1 MTHTRE
7 ILKKMIDNIQLFIS
21 LCYYISMPSY
31 TTVANVQDLYPRVG
45 SLSSINSASI
55 AFYID
60 QAENEINGYLANNY
74 TLPFS
79 ASPPMITTLSTE
91 YSLVKIL
98 ERFFTQEVG
107 SQNAWVAERKKYIID
122 TLNKLNEGTLGLV
135 TSSGELLV
143 YNSGDTI
150 FSNTMEYDPTFTM
163 LDETLQQIDSDRLE
177 DEYDAVKDE
186 EWNPFY

>member
-7 ILKKMIDNIQLFIS
+7 ILKKMIDYIQLFIS

-31 TTVANVQDLYPRVG
+31 TTVTNVQDLYPRVG

>member
-1 MTHTRE
+1 
-7 ILKKMIDNIQLFIS
+7 
-21 LCYYISMPSY
+21 MPTY
-31 TTVANVQDLYPRVG
+31 TTVPNVLSLYPRVG
-45 SLSSINSASI
+45 SLASVNSASI

-79 ASPPMITTLSTE
+79 SSPPMITTLSTE

-107 SQNAWVAERKKYIID
+107 STNAWVEERKKYIVD
-122 TLNKLNEGTLGLV
+122 TLNKINDGTLGLV
-135 TSSGELLV
+135 TSSGELIV
-143 YNSGDTI
+143 YNAGDTI
-150 FSNTMEYDPTFTM
+150 FSNTMNYTPTFTM

-177 DEYDAVKDE
+177 DEYDDVKDE
-186 EWNPFY
+186 EWNPLY

>member
-1 MTHTRE
+1 
-7 ILKKMIDNIQLFIS
+7 
-21 LCYYISMPSY
+21 MPTY
-31 TTVANVQDLYPRVG
+31 TTVPNVLSLYPRVG
-45 SLSSINSASI
+45 SLASVNSASI

-79 ASPPMITTLSTE
+79 SSPPLVTTLSTE

-107 SQNAWVAERKKYIID
+107 SKNEWVEERKKYLLD
-122 TLNKLNEGTLGLV
+122 TFNKINNGDIGLV
-135 TSSGELLV
+135 TSSGELIV

-150 FSNTMEYDPTFTM
+150 FSNTMTYNPTFTM

-177 DEYDAVKDE
+177 DEHDAVRDE
-186 EWNPFY
+186 EYNPFY

>member
-1 MTHTRE
+1 
-7 ILKKMIDNIQLFIS
+7 
-21 LCYYISMPSY
+21 MPTY
-31 TTVANVQDLYPRVG
+31 TTVPNVLSLYPRVG
-45 SLSSINSASI
+45 SLATVNSSSIS
-55 AFYID
+55 FYID

-79 ASPPMITTLSTE
+79 ASPPLVTTLSTE

-107 SQNAWVAERKKYIID
+107 SKNEWVEERKKYIVD
-122 TLNKLNEGTLGLV
+122 TLSKINDGTIGLV
-135 TSSGELLV
+135 TNSGELIV

-150 FSNTMEYDPTFTM
+150 FSNTMNYTPTFTM

-177 DEYDAVKDE
+177 DEYDDVKDE
-186 EWNPFY
+186 EWNPLY

>member
-1 MTHTRE
+1 
-7 ILKKMIDNIQLFIS
+7 
-21 LCYYISMPSY
+21 MPTY
-31 TTVANVQDLYPRVG
+31 TTVPNVLSLYPRVG
-45 SLSSINSASI
+45 SLATVNSSSIS
-55 AFYID
+55 FYID

-79 ASPPMITTLSTE
+79 ASPPLVTTLSTE

-107 SQNAWVAERKKYIID
+107 SKNEWVEERKKYIVD
-122 TLNKLNEGTLGLV
+122 TLSKINDGTIGLV
-135 TSSGELLV
+135 TNSGELIV

-150 FSNTMEYDPTFTM
+150 FSNTMTYNPTFTM

-177 DEYDAVKDE
+177 DEHDAVRDE
-186 EWNPFY
+186 EYNPFY

>member
-1 MTHTRE
+1 
-7 ILKKMIDNIQLFIS
+7 
-21 LCYYISMPSY
+21 MPTY
-31 TTVANVQDLYPRVG
+31 TTVPNVLSLYPRVG
-45 SLSSINSASI
+45 SLATVNSSSIS
-55 AFYID
+55 FYID

-79 ASPPMITTLSTE
+79 SSPPMITTLSTE

-107 SQNAWVAERKKYIID
+107 STNAWVEERKKYIVD
-122 TLNKLNEGTLGLV
+122 TLNKINDGTLGLV
-135 TSSGELLV
+135 TSSGELIV

-150 FSNTMEYDPTFTM
+150 FSNTMNYTPTFTM

-177 DEYDAVKDE
+177 DEYDDVKDE
-186 EWNPFY
+186 EWNPLY

>member
-7 ILKKMIDNIQLFIS
+7 ILKKMIDYIQLFIS

-31 TTVANVQDLYPRVG
+31 TTVANFQDLYPRVG
-45 SLSSINSASI
+45 SLASINSASI

-98 ERFFTQEVG
+98 ERFFTHEGG

>member
-1 MTHTRE
+1 
-7 ILKKMIDNIQLFIS
+7 
-21 LCYYISMPSY
+21 MPTY
-31 TTVANVQDLYPRVG
+31 TTVPNVLSLYPRVG
-45 SLSSINSASI
+45 SLASVNSASI

-79 ASPPMITTLSTE
+79 SSPPLVTTLSTE

-107 SQNAWVAERKKYIID
+107 SKNEWVEERKKYLLD
-122 TLNKLNEGTLGLV
+122 TFNKINNGDIGLV
-135 TSSGELLV
+135 TSSGELIV

-150 FSNTMEYDPTFTM
+150 FSNTMTYNPTFTM

-177 DEYDAVKDE
+177 DEHDAVRL
-186 EWNPFY
+186 

>member
-7 ILKKMIDNIQLFIS
+7 ILKKMIDYIQLFIS

-60 QAENEINGYLANNY
+60 QAENEINAYLANNY